1 MSGGSCNNVFA
12 SELSEPQSDL
22 ESIVERLTALG
33 LGQSEACLRTRIILD
48 LYAQIDK
55 LAGLSPHDGLRK
67 VWMTVEWQISGD
79 WTQEKVLHDVEEFEA
94 NRPKTRTPNS
104 DSR

>member
-22 ESIVERLTALG
+22 EVIVERLTALG

-79 WTQEKVLHDVEEFEA
+79 WPEVKVKQDVEEFERL
-94 NRPKTRTPNS
+94 RPKTRVPTS